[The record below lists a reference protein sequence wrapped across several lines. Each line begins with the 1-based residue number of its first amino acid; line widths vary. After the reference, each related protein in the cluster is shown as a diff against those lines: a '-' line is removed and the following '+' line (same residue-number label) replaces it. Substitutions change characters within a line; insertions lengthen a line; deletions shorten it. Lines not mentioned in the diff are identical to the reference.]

1 MKKFIAF
8 LVMAGAVTFCYF
20 RLRDRWI
27 GEAPQSNIPA
37 VQQINRA
44 KPDPPE
50 QAEKLLQMGERY
62 LEQEDTIQA
71 ERAFRQALELAP
83 DTYSA
88 KRCAFRLAEVHA
100 DRKEAE
106 PAQEMLAK
114 AEGVVSEAEKQRL
127 EQKLAELLKPVRPDR
142 TYTIRKGDNLSTI
155 AKQFDTR
162 PEILRL
168 ANNLKSD
175 LIRVGDQLTVSYA
188 YPRILISK
196 GELKLYLFFKDKVV
210 KRFPVGIGKEDLTP
224 AGTFR
229 ISDRI
234 QDPRWYSDEGVI
246 PFGDPRN
253 ILGTRWLTLSQN
265 GRHTGLGIHGT
276 TEPESVPGRCSQG
289 CIRMLNKDVEE
300 LCNLVPV
307 GTLVEIK
314 E

>member
-8 LVMAGAVTFCYF
+8 LVMTGAVTFCYF

-27 GEAPQSNIPA
+27 REAPESNVPT

-44 KPDPPE
+44 KPDPAE
-50 QAEKLLQMGERY
+50 QAEKLLEMGERH

-71 ERAFRQALELAP
+71 EEAFRQALELAP
-83 DTYSA
+83 ETYSA
-88 KRCAFRLAEVHA
+88 KRSAFRLAELHA
-100 DRKEAE
+100 DREEAE
-106 PAQEMLAK
+106 QAQEMLTK
-114 AEGVVSEAEKQRL
+114 AEGVVDEAERQRL
-127 EQKLAELLKPVRPDR
+127 EGKLAELLKPVRPDR
-142 TYTIRKGDNLSTI
+142 TYTIRRGDNLTTI
-155 AKQFDTR
+155 AKRFDTR

-168 ANNLKSD
+168 ANSLKSD
-175 LIRVGDQLTVSYA
+175 LIRVGDQLTVSFS
-188 YPRILISK
+188 YPRVLISK
-196 GELKLYLFFKDKVV
+196 GELKLYLFFQEKAV
-210 KRFPVGIGKEDLTP
+210 KRYPVGIGKENLTP
-224 AGTFR
+224 AGSFR

-234 QDPRWYSDEGVI
+234 QNPRWYSEEGVI

-276 TEPESVPGRCSQG
+276 TEPETVPGRYSQG
-289 CIRMLNKDVEE
+289 CVRMLNRDVEE
-300 LCNLVPV
+300 LCKLVPV